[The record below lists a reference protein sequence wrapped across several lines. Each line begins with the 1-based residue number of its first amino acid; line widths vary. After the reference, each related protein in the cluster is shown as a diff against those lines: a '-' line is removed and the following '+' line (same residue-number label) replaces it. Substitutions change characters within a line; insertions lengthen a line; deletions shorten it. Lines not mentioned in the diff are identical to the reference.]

1 LLLKELEDIQE
12 KLEEERRRLERTKP
26 PTLDPDRITRATTQF
41 FSDFERSFDQLSI
54 PERKEML
61 RRMVERIL
69 VDREEK
75 KVRCYLRRL
84 PVLANVTDNIDAYFL
99 GQGVSG
105 VAFAAHQRSHPKN
118 ATEFQGAACSP
129 NGNLLHPENSCVV
142 ITLELA

>member
-41 FSDFERSFDQLSI
+41 FSNFERSFDQLSV

-61 RRMVERIL
+61 RRIVERIL
-69 VDREEK
+69 VDRKEK

-84 PVLANVTDNIDAYFL
+84 PVLAKVTDNIDAYFL